1 MVLAFDLLIA
11 VAYFAIPLELLY
23 FFLRFPFP
31 IRAKPAFVGCIFVCF
46 ITLCGGTHIFRAF
59 DLHSAVPFIT
69 GEHSLPM
76 PFALSVPLTGTLYR
90 RPATDMLSA
99 ASPGQGGCVLH
110 HSQQSVLDAMAGAC
124 MVISVASAA
133 VLLYLIP
140 GLFLLARTLE
150 KDRAEREALEDLN
163 GTLTESVEMSDNS
176 RGTNMTMLKAVRV
189 CTRRQLHLLTAARSS
204 LKRTFGMKAVDIKLV
219 DGLGPVPAT
228 SVVLPVNDIIVVVVD
243 ASVHQRQQELLER
256 AALQIATSFR
266 DAGDAPLE

>member
-1 MVLAFDLLIA
+1 
-11 VAYFAIPLELLY
+11 
-23 FFLRFPFP
+23 
-31 IRAKPAFVGCIFVCF
+31 
-46 ITLCGGTHIFRAF
+46 
-59 DLHSAVPFIT
+59 
-69 GEHSLPM
+69 
-76 PFALSVPLTGTLYR
+76 
-90 RPATDMLSA
+90 
-99 ASPGQGGCVLH
+99 
-110 HSQQSVLDAMAGAC
+110 

-176 RGTNMTMLKAVRV
+176 RGTNMTMIKAVRV

-256 AALQIATSFR
+256 AALQIGTSFR